1 MPVLYLI
8 TVIAISIA
16 IVLRL
21 TNPEEIAT
29 LGMTGFAGISLFFCV
44 ALAPVTDQTHRI
56 SFSCD
61 CDTAFLSR
69 FVFGET
75 LNWGKFC

>member
-21 TNPEEIAT
+21 TNPEEIAI
-29 LGMTGFAGISLFFCV
+29 LGITGFAGISLFFCV
-44 ALAPVTDQTHRI
+44 ALTPLPIKFITLVLVLIATRHFCQG
-56 SFSCD
+56 SCSEK
-61 CDTAFLSR
+61 L
-69 FVFGET
+69 
-75 LNWGKFC
+75 

>member
-44 ALAPVTDQTHRI
+44 ALAPLLIKLIALVLVVIVTRHFCQG
-56 SFSCD
+56 SCSEK
-61 CDTAFLSR
+61 L
-69 FVFGET
+69 
-75 LNWGKFC
+75 

>member
-44 ALAPVTDQTHRI
+44 ALAPLLI
-56 SFSCD
+56 KLIALLYSFERK
-61 CDTAFLSR
+61 LIN
-69 FVFGET
+69 
-75 LNWGKFC
+75 LFCKI